1 MTTPAWRQIYDKV
14 APALALLC
22 LLLAMGAGVGT
33 YVNDRAIQTANE
45 NRIADN
51 EANAKTSCEN
61 ANESRKASRTLWNF
75 VLDLA
80 LSGGEATPAEVAY
93 FAQIRDW
100 IATVYMPRDCDDL
113 SRRYEIPP
121 PPTIPANFN

>member
-22 LLLAMGAGVGT
+22 LLLAIGAGVGT
-33 YVNDRAIQTANE
+33 YVNDRAISSANTK
-45 NRIADN
+45 RIADN

-61 ANESRKASRTLWNF
+61 ANESRQASRTLWNF

-80 LSGGEATPAEVAY
+80 LAGNQASAAEVAY
-93 FAQIRDW
+93 FAEIREW
-100 IATVYMPRDCDDL
+100 IGQVYRERDCDDL
-113 SRRYEIPP
+113 SRKYPIPP
-121 PPTIPANFN
+121 PPILAQR